1 MKKTIE
7 FLLLANSR
15 KSMPAGVN
23 KAGRCVAGI
32 DLATGDFVRLV
43 SDDAGNALE
52 WGIFQDYKPGTVWSV
67 ALDHKAPTIGAQTEN
82 WVIGSPVIKYLRTEE
97 GTDWVKPYLSNGAGP
112 FGDPFIY
119 YYESR
124 YEEKVGTGSLC
135 VITAYNVKMYGNVEG
150 EGRKKV
156 DFDFY
161 YPGPSKKNKT
171 IKGMSLTDPFQRFAG
186 IEGINVESGKP
197 VELLKGVG
205 TIEIGR
211 AYLVVSLPGTPMVLD
226 SGEKLFYKFV
236 AAVIPAS
243 KK

>member
-15 KSMPAGVN
+15 KSMPAWVN

-43 SDDAGNALE
+43 SNNEGDALE

-67 ALDHKAPTIGAQTEN
+67 TLDHKAPTKGAQTEN
-82 WVIGSPVIKYLRTEE
+82 WVIGSPIVKYLRTEE
-97 GTDWVKPYLSNGAGP
+97 GTDWVKPYLSNGTGP
-112 FGDPFIY
+112 FGDPFTY

-135 VITAYNVKMYGNVEG
+135 VMTAYNVKMYGNVEG

-161 YPGPSKKNKT
+161 YPGPLKIKKT
-171 IKGMSLTDPFQRFAG
+171 IERMSLTDPFQRFAVLNG
-186 IEGINVESGKP
+186 IGAESGNP
-197 VELLKGVG
+197 VEAMTVVEPIK
-205 TIEIGR
+205 IDE

-226 SGEKLFYKFV
+226 SGEKRYYKFV